1 MKERQKTR
9 KAIWILLSKRLVLF
23 LAIFLSGV
31 FLSGFYYQHQ
41 TKTTLTIKGFPV
53 LKQKGYTLVY
63 DGRGKVPLWTH
74 EHLTKKNLEKQSSR
88 KGMHFYENPKIY
100 PLHRSTLSDYYKS
113 GFDRGHMVPA
123 ADQQFTQ
130 DALKETFLL
139 SNICPQNPELNR
151 GYWAKLEKHAR
162 ALALENESVDV
173 VSGPLYLPQIEGGKR
188 IVRYQVIGQNDVSV
202 PTHFYKVIQINTN
215 QGSTRAAYL
224 VPNEA
229 VPTQAS
235 LEDYQVSIEIVEKVT
250 GLAFET
256 SKMPKKTLA
265 AKIEEAI

>member
-1 MKERQKTR
+1 V
-9 KAIWILLSKRLVLF
+9 LSKRVVLF

-41 TKTTLTIKGFPV
+41 TKSTLTISGFPV

-74 EHLTKKNLEKQSSR
+74 EHLTKKNLETQASR
-88 KGMHFYENPKIY
+88 KGMHFYENSKIY

-123 ADQQFTQ
+123 ADQQFTK
-130 DALKETFLL
+130 DALKEAFLL

-173 VSGPLYLPQIEGGKR
+173 VSGPLYLPQIEEGKR
-188 IVRYQVIGQNDVSV
+188 VVRYQVIGENDVSV
-202 PTHFYKVIQINTN
+202 PTHFYKVIQVNK
-215 QGSTRAAYL
+215 GREVTRVAYL

-229 VPTQAS
+229 IPSKAT
-235 LEDYQVSIEIVEKVT
+235 LEEYQVSIEVVEKVT
-250 GLAFET
+250 GLAFEVPN
-256 SKMPKKTLA
+256 MPKKTLA

>member
-1 MKERQKTR
+1 MKERQKKR
-9 KAIWILLSKRLVLF
+9 KVFLVAFSKRALLF
-23 LAIFLSGV
+23 LSIFLSGF

-41 TKTTLTIKGFPV
+41 TKSTLTIKGFPI

-130 DALKETFLL
+130 GALKETFLL
-139 SNICPQNPELNR
+139 SNICPQHPELNK

-162 ALALENESVDV
+162 DLAQENESVDV
-173 VSGPLYLPQIEGGKR
+173 VSGPLYLPQTEEGKR
-188 IVRYQVIGQNDVSV
+188 IVRYQVIGKNDVSV
-202 PTHFYKVIQINTN
+202 PTHFYKVIQVNKGKESN
-215 QGSTRAAYL
+215 RVAYL

-229 VPTQAS
+229 IPIQAP
-235 LEDYQVSIEIVEKVT
+235 LEDYQVSIEVVEKVT
-250 GLAFET
+250 GLAFEVSHT
-256 SKMPKKTLA
+256 PKKTLA
-265 AKIEEAI
+265 AKLEEAI